1 MYVLTENNAV
11 VTYPYTLRMLRTDNP
26 NVSLPKHIADEDLA
40 SFGVYRVSFDEGADI
55 DVRTQKNVASNTP
68 ILRDGEWVIESSVVA
83 KTQDEIDDY
92 DEQKAISVR
101 LQRNELLSK
110 TDFYALSDVTM
121 SAEMVAYRQSLR
133 DITSHPNFPN
143 LQDTDWPETP

>member
-11 VTYPYTLRMLRTDNP
+11 VTYPYTLRMIRTDNP

-40 SFGVYRVSFDEGADI
+40 LFGVYRVSFDEGADI
-55 DVRTQKNVASNTP
+55 DVRTQKNVAASTP
-68 ILRDGEWVIESSVVA
+68 VLRDGEWVIESSVVA

-92 DEQKAISVR
+92 DEQKSISVR
-101 LQRNELLSK
+101 FQRDELLSK

-121 SAEMVAYRQSLR
+121 STEMATYRQALR
-133 DITSHPNFPN
+133 NVPAQSGFPN
-143 LQDTDWPETP
+143 TIDWPEV